1 MSAVTVWG
9 VTYLM
14 HSMLLVAVVAI
25 AARFIRS
32 ASVRDTL
39 WKVALIGGIVT
50 ATLQV
55 LAPVERILPKQVPQ
69 RMQVTM
75 PSPAPAPVVANAPVA
90 AKQPRIDRTMFAEIA
105 YALIALLLLARI
117 SVGRRRF
124 LAAVGDRTEILRG
137 PERELLDALAARAR
151 CTKAIRLSASESM
164 ASPVAMLGWEIVIPS
179 DTFARLSAEQQETI
193 LAHELGH
200 LLRRDP
206 LWLTLAEAVKAL
218 LFFQPL
224 NWLTSAKMK
233 EIAEFLCDDAAVLQ
247 TGNQRALAET
257 LAELASNL
265 APAPPAV
272 AAMAEG
278 GSSLIVRVQRV
289 LRAHPSAP
297 LHVTIRFAIAL
308 VVLCAMALFAPAFGI
323 VKAATRTVTREQ
335 ANDFSD
341 ATLRQ
346 KFEGPYGETRV
357 KFVAH
362 EAQVALDG
370 SWVRF
375 NTPDGYVRVDQ
386 DTDRGSMHIEVV
398 PGPSLE
404 PKYRYIANGEE
415 KPWCDDARRAMISGF
430 LAEEAYDGAD
440 THKSSTWAANYSRTE
455 DDGSDVKAQIMLEYD
470 DKTGALDV
478 NNNTIVQVIE
488 TSAAGKRSFVFD
500 PRGGRWTGSWSGV
513 RRESWLRRIL
523 KDAGA
528 SDKVVDAILNY

>member
-1 MSAVTVWG
+1 MSAVTIWG

-14 HSMLLVAVVAI
+14 HSTLLIAVVAI

-39 WKVALIGGIVT
+39 WKVALVGAIVT

-55 LAPVERILPKQVPQ
+55 LAPVEQILPKQVPQ

-75 PSPAPAPVVANAPVA
+75 PSPAPSPVITSTPVA
-90 AKQPRIDRTMFAEIA
+90 EKQMRIDRTALAAIA
-105 YALIALLLLARI
+105 YAAIALFLIARI
-117 SVGRRRF
+117 FLGRRRF
-124 LAAVGDRTEILRG
+124 LATVGDRTEILRG
-137 PERELLDALAARAR
+137 PERELLDALTTRPV
-151 CTKAIRLSASESM
+151 RLSASNFI

-179 DTFARLSAEQQETI
+179 GTFARLSVEQQETI

-206 LWLTLAEAVKAL
+206 LWLTLSESVKAL

-233 EIAEFLCDDAAVLQ
+233 ETAEFLCDDAAVLQ

-278 GSSLIVRVQRV
+278 GSNLIARVQRV

-297 LHVTIRFAIAL
+297 LHVTIRVAIAL
-308 VVLCAMALFAPAFGI
+308 VVLCTMALFAPAFGI
-323 VKAATRTVTREQ
+323 VTAATRTVTREQ

-346 KFEGPYGETRV
+346 KFDGPDGETRV
-357 KFVAH
+357 KFLAH

-386 DTDRGSMHIEVV
+386 EADSVTRHIEIT
-398 PGPSLE
+398 PGPRLE
-404 PKYRYIANGEE
+404 PKYRYLVNGNE
-415 KPWCDDARRAMISGF
+415 KPWCEDARRAMISGF
-430 LAEEAYDGAD
+430 LAEEAYEGAD
-440 THKSSTWAANYSRTE
+440 AQHKSSTWAANYSRTE
-455 DDGSDVKAQIMLEYD
+455 DDGREVKAHIQLDYD

-478 NNNTIVQVIE
+478 DDNTVVQVTE
-488 TSAAGKRSFVFD
+488 SSAAGKRSFTFD
-500 PRGGRWTGSWSGV
+500 MRGARWTGSWSDTT
-513 RRESWLRRIL
+513 REAWLRPIL

-528 SDKVVDAILNY
+528 SSKVIDSILNY

>member
-1 MSAVTVWG
+1 MSAVTIWG

-14 HSMLLVAVVAI
+14 HSTLLIAIVAI
-25 AARFIRS
+25 AARFLRS

-39 WKVALIGGIVT
+39 WKVALVGAIVT

-55 LAPVERILPKQVPQ
+55 LAPVEQILPKQVPQ

-75 PSPAPAPVVANAPVA
+75 PSPAPAVAQPIVA
-90 AKQPRIDRTMFAEIA
+90 QTSRIDRTVLGAIA
-105 YALIALLLLARI
+105 YAVIALFLITRI
-117 SVGRRRF
+117 FIGRRRF

-137 PERELLDALAARAR
+137 PERELLNALTSRPV
-151 CTKAIRLSASESM
+151 RLSASNSV

-179 DTFARLSAEQQETI
+179 DTFARLSTDQQKTI

-224 NWLTSAKMK
+224 NWLTSTKMK
-233 EIAEFLCDDAAVLQ
+233 ETAEFLCDDAAVLQ

-278 GSSLIVRVQRV
+278 GSNLIVRVQRV

-308 VVLCAMALFAPAFGI
+308 VVLSAMALFAPAFG
-323 VKAATRTVTREQ
+323 VVTAAARTRTVTREQ

-346 KFEGPYGETRV
+346 TFEGPDGTTRV

-375 NTPDGYVRVDQ
+375 NTPDGYVRVDL
-386 DTDRGSMHIEVV
+386 DADRGTTHIEVV
-398 PGPSLE
+398 PGPNLE
-404 PKYRYIANGEE
+404 PKYRYVVNGNE

-430 LAEEAYDGAD
+430 LAEEAYEGAE
-440 THKSSTWAANYSRTE
+440 TKHQSSTWSANYSRTE
-455 DDGSDVKAQIMLEYD
+455 DDGSELKATVALDYD
-470 DKTGALDV
+470 DATGALHV
-478 NNNTIVQVIE
+478 NENTVVQVIE
-488 TSAAGKRSFVFD
+488 TSAAGKRSFAFD
-500 PRGGRWTGSWSGV
+500 IRGARWIGTWSGTS
-513 RRESWLRRIL
+513 RESWLRRIL

-528 SDKVVDAILNY
+528 SDKVVRAILDY